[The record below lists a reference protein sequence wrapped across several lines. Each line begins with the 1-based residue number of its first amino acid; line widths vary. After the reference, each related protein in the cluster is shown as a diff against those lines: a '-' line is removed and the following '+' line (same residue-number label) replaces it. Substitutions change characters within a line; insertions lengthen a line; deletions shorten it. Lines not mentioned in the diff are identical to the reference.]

1 MAHLYANKL
10 SGGFGSF
17 MLAMSPREATETK
30 AGPDEINVSSP
41 NLGKLIA
48 FYFLIS
54 FVGLFA
60 IVPMRK
66 VIITPTAIS
75 ATILAHTK

>member
-1 MAHLYANKL
+1 MDATMVHLYANMV

-17 MLAMSPREATETK
+17 MLSMSPRETVENKIGT
-30 AGPDEINVSSP
+30 DVSAPS
-41 NLGKLIA
+41 LGKLIA

-66 VIITPTAIS
+66 VTIT
-75 ATILAHTK
+75 AT